1 MESKKV
7 SVIIPTYNKRDKI
20 KFAINSALNQTYENI
35 EILIIDDGSQDG
47 TKEYVQ
53 KFHDE
58 RISYFYKK
66 NGGLSD
72 ARNYGIK
79 KSTGDYLL
87 FLDSDDFLEEN
98 TIKYLMD
105 LMCEYNVDLVQMQLK
120 IVKDYDNK
128 KHDANM
134 KNISYKQYKKDC
146 VYHFLRLQNVSACT
160 KLYKR
165 ECYDNVSFPIYKK
178 YEDFYTNYLIF
189 KNIKSFINTNFYGY
203 FYVKNGKSIT
213 RSSLTISDFDLYK
226 LIKELIDLED
236 DKILSDLLLH
246 QLLLA
251 EISLMIKGIKYGFD
265 SLYEKEIFTIIKR
278 FKIDLKNEFSKCI
291 KSNIIPINKKIVILP
306 LIFLPYKLLIKK
318 YRRKII

>member
-165 ECYDNVSFPIYKK
+165 ECYDNISFPIHKK

-189 KNIKSFINTNFYGY
+189 KNIKSFLNINFYGY
-203 FYVKNGKSIT
+203 FYVKNGESIT
-213 RSSLTISDFDLYK
+213 RSVLDISDFDLIY
-226 LIKELIDLED
+226 LINDLIIRED
-236 DKILSDLLLH
+236 SYDLLKLLNEE
-246 QLLLA
+246 LLLSYIGLITKA
-251 EISLMIKGIKYGFD
+251 IKYGYNKQKKQT
-265 SLYEKEIFTIIKR
+265 LILKLIEYH
-278 FKIDLKNEFSKCI
+278 KILKK
-291 KSNIIPINKKIVILP
+291 NIIFVFFGRIIPLKKKIFS
-306 LIFLPYKLLIKK
+306 IFLFFCPSAIFKVIQK
-318 YRRKII
+318 